1 MPTTTAFR
9 YSFAFALLSA
19 LGATTADARPKRVAV
34 LDFEGKR
41 AVADQGKAAIVGVL
55 SDDYNLVSSKTW
67 LEAKAAANRKL
78 HGPQAWSKAARQ
90 VGVDAVIEG
99 WINEEGRSKVLTIVI
114 TDASNGEES
123 DQLTIKLGRGFDA
136 DIAEKIRKGI
146 EERFEW
152 IDGVGGGNPAPLPEY
167 KVKDKTKIGARPP
180 ADDMPETDDRDD
192 RGKRRDDDRDDR
204 GKRRDDDR
212 DDRSKRRD
220 TRRSDRRDDDRDDRD
235 DRRDRRDDRDDRDE
249 GETVRV
255 AKIEPKETKA
265 EKEQNLLAS
274 VFKPVTEEEDIV
286 TGGKASHV
294 PKPTPKFNVAGGFFY
309 GSRTL
314 YIGAENP
321 DGVTQYA
328 GVPSKG
334 IGIDA
339 SFFPFPTKKIDGIQ
353 SGIGFS
359 FGVGHSLGSKVTYD
373 DLEEVG
379 DYVINQTSWNA
390 GIHYRAPLG
399 SSLAIQGSVG
409 YGQDNYVIEDAPMT
423 FEVPNTAYS
432 YLSAGGHVDLSITER
447 STVGFGAKYLYM
459 LGTGDLSSVDWYGPG
474 GSGGWHLDG
483 NFSVPLPSNMFVRGE
498 LSYTRIKTTFDGVG
512 TITEAEAVSEAV
524 DSTVS
529 ANVKVGI
536 SF

>member
-9 YSFAFALLSA
+9 YSFAFAVLSA

-34 LDFEGKR
+34 LDLEGKR

-55 SDDYNLVSSKTW
+55 SEDYNLVSSKTW
-67 LEAKAAANRKL
+67 LEAKAAASRKL
-78 HGPQAWSKAARQ
+78 HGPAAWSKAARQ
-90 VGVDAVIEG
+90 VGVDAVVEG

-123 DQLTIKLGRGFDA
+123 DQLTIKLGKGFDA
-136 DIAEKIRKGI
+136 DIGEKIRKGI

-180 ADDMPETDDRDD
+180 ADDVPEADDDRS
-192 RGKRRDDDRDDR
+192 RRRDDDRDDR
-204 GKRRDDDR
+204 SKRRDDDR

-220 TRRSDRRDDDRDDRD
+220 TRRSDRRDDDRDDR
-235 DRRDRRDDRDDRDE
+235 RDDRDE

-294 PKPTPKFNVAGGFFY
+294 PKATPKFSVAGGFFY

-321 DGVTQYA
+321 EGVTQYA

-334 IGIDA
+334 LGIEA
-339 SFFPFPTKKIDGIQ
+339 SVFPFPTKKIDGIQ

-359 FGVGHSLGSKVTYD
+359 FGVSHSLGSQVSFD
-373 DLEEVG
+373 DGQEVG
-379 DYVINQTSWNA
+379 EYVINQTAWNA
-390 GIHYRAPLG
+390 GIHYRAALG
-399 SSLAIQGSVG
+399 GSLAIQGSVG
-409 YGQDNYVIEDAPMT
+409 YGHDGYVLEDAPMT
-423 FEVPNTAYS
+423 FEVPDTSYS
-432 YLSAGGHVDLSITER
+432 YLSAGGHLDLSITER
-447 STVGFGAKYLYM
+447 ATVGFGAKYLYM

-483 NFSVPLPSNMFVRGE
+483 NFSVPLPSNMFVKGE

>member
-9 YSFAFALLSA
+9 YSFACALLLTA
-19 LGATTADARPKRVAV
+19 VGTADARPKRIAV
-34 LDFEGKR
+34 LDLEGKR
-41 AVADQGKAAIVGVL
+41 GVADQGKATIVGVL
-55 SDDYNLVSSKTW
+55 SEDYNLVSSKTW
-67 LEAKAAANRKL
+67 LEAKAAASRKL

-99 WINEEGRSKVLTIVI
+99 WVNEEGRSKVLTIVI

-123 DQLTIKLGRGFDA
+123 DQLTIKLGGKGFDA

-146 EERFEW
+146 EDRFEW

-180 ADDMPETDDRDD
+180 VEDEPATDDHDTRRRDDDRKDRSRDRRRGDRDDRDD
-192 RGKRRDDDRDDR
+192 RDN
-204 GKRRDDDR
+204 
-212 DDRSKRRD
+212 
-220 TRRSDRRDDDRDDRD
+220 RD
-235 DRRDRRDDRDDRDE
+235 DRRDRRDDRDRDE

-255 AKIEPKETKA
+255 AKIEPIEPKA
-265 EKEQNLLAS
+265 VREQNLLAS
-274 VFKPVTEEEDIV
+274 VFKPVSEEEDIV

-294 PKPTPKFNVAGGFFY
+294 PRATPKFSVSGGFFY

-334 IGIDA
+334 LGVDA
-339 SFFPFPTKKIDGIQ
+339 AFFPWPTKKIDGIQ
-353 SGIGFS
+353 SGLGFS

-399 SSLAIQGSVG
+399 SSFAVQGSVG

-432 YLSAGGHVDLSITER
+432 YLSVGGHVDLSITDR

-474 GSGGWHLDG
+474 GSSGLHLDA
-483 NFSVPLPSNMFVRGE
+483 NFVVPLPSNIFIKGE

-524 DSTVS
+524 DSNVG

>member
-9 YSFAFALLSA
+9 SSFVCALLISA
-19 LGATTADARPKRVAV
+19 IGTAEARPKRVAV
-34 LDFEGKR
+34 LDLEGKR
-41 AVADQGKAAIVGVL
+41 TVADQGKAAIVGVL
-55 SDDYNLVSSKTW
+55 TEEYNLVSSKTW
-67 LEAKAAANRKL
+67 LEAKAAASRKL

-99 WINEEGRSKVLTIVI
+99 WVNEEGRSKVLTIVI

-123 DQLTIKLGRGFDA
+123 DQLTIKLGSKGFDA
-136 DIAEKIRKGI
+136 EIAEKIRKGI
-146 EERFEW
+146 EDRFEW

-180 ADDMPETDDRDD
+180 AEDVPATEDPDDR
-192 RGKRRDDDRDDR
+192 RRRDDDDR
-204 GKRRDDDR
+204 QDR
-212 DDRSKRRD
+212 
-220 TRRSDRRDDDRDDRD
+220 RRSDRDDRDDRD
-235 DRRDRRDDRDDRDE
+235 DRRDRRDRPDRRDTHRDDRDE

-255 AKIEPKETKA
+255 AKLEPKETKA
-265 EKEQNLLAS
+265 DKEQNLLVS

-294 PKPTPKFNVAGGFFY
+294 PRPTPKFNVSGGFFY

-334 IGIDA
+334 LGVDA
-339 SFFPFPTKKIDGIQ
+339 AFFPWPTKKLDGIQ
-353 SGIGFS
+353 SGLGFS
-359 FGVGHSLGSKVTYD
+359 FGVGHSIGSKVTYD
-373 DLEEVG
+373 DLETVG

-399 SSLAIQGSVG
+399 SSFAIQGSVG
-409 YGQDNYVIEDAPMT
+409 YGQDTYVIEDAPMT

-432 YLSAGGHVDLSITER
+432 YLSAGGHIDLSITER
-447 STVGFGAKYLYM
+447 ATVGFGAKYLYM
-459 LGTGDLSSVDWYGPG
+459 LGTGDLSSTDWYGPG

-483 NFSVPLPSNMFVRGE
+483 NFVVPLPSNLFIKGE

-524 DSTVS
+524 DSTVA